1 MASHIGAPSNRINY
15 HKLKGSGI
23 KTTPDN
29 FGKDMIELFKAY
41 TDEVVD
47 AIVDETKDTAETG
60 VELLKNIRMP
70 EASEGGSAMP
80 MKRRTWNRYSSSWAV
95 KTRSGVNFYHTTIHN
110 RKHYRLTHL
119 LEYGHKTRNGLNTR
133 AFRHIEP
140 IDIYC
145 AERLEKN
152 IPKIIQKGG
161 KL

>member
-1 MASHIGAPSNRINY
+1 
-15 HKLKGSGI
+15 
-23 KTTPDN
+23 
-29 FGKDMIELFKAY
+29 
-41 TDEVVD
+41 
-47 AIVDETKDTAETG
+47 
-60 VELLKNIRMP
+60 MP
-70 EASEGGSAMP
+70 EASEGGSAIP